1 VLAGDSELRLGIGL
15 LMENVIVPDVPPPG
29 AGLVTVMLV
38 EPALTMSVAGTCAV
52 ICVPLTKVVVS
63 AVPFQLITDA
73 ATKLAPVTVRVKAA
87 PSAVVFEGERDEIVG
102 TPLLTGNVQ
111 VPELPPPGDG
121 LVTVTL
127 TDAALVI
134 SLAGTCAVS
143 CVLPTN
149 VVVRATPFQLITAPL
164 TKFVPLAVKVKA
176 APPAFA
182 LAGDNELIVGRGLLI
197 GNVHAPEVPPPGAG
211 FVTVMLA
218 VPVLLM
224 SLAGT

>member
-1 VLAGDSELRLGIGL
+1 
-15 LMENVIVPDVPPPG
+15 M
-29 AGLVTVMLV
+29 
-38 EPALTMSVAGTCAV
+38 
-52 ICVPLTKVVVS
+52 
-63 AVPFQLITDA
+63 PFQLITDA

-182 LAGDNELIVGRGLLI
+182 LAGDNEPRARGSAARRRVCNRYAGRACAA
-197 GNVHAPEVPPPGAG
+197 NVTCRYLSCQLCGAHEARG
-211 FVTVMLA
+211 K
-218 VPVLLM
+218 
-224 SLAGT
+224 